1 MSTNDSNNNINPI
14 SNNNSNSSNNP
25 PPNNDNDPW
34 KLDDVTNRQKL
45 VRYIIDWVKEGAT
58 DDELLDILTPDF
70 FRRNN
75 IPPFERRDIQG
86 IIDWARRKFPKD
98 TK

>member
-1 MSTNDSNNNINPI
+1 MVINDGT
-14 SNNNSNSSNNP
+14 NSSNSNNGST
-25 PPNNDNDPW
+25 PNNDNDPW

-45 VRYIIDWVKEGAT
+45 IRYIIDWVKEGAT
-58 DDELLDILTPDF
+58 DEELLDILTPDF
-70 FRRNN
+70 FRRND

-98 TK
+98 KK